1 MPSATDEQFG
11 KKFSS
16 YFAGLAEFNDVL
28 NAAGFSMSGGDHE
41 TEIAI
46 LKGDAA
52 RQKPNIGVFGSRRS
66 VGVHRGRLTVSMMA
80 LARASPSWTGSGP

>member
-46 LKGDAA
+46 LKGRCGAP
-52 RQKPNIGVFGSRRS
+52 K
-66 VGVHRGRLTVSMMA
+66 T
-80 LARASPSWTGSGP
+80 

>member
-11 KKFSS
+11 KEFSS

-28 NAAGFSMSGGDHE
+28 NASGFSMSGGDHE

-46 LKGDAA
+46 LKGRCGAP
-52 RQKPNIGVFGSRRS
+52 K
-66 VGVHRGRLTVSMMA
+66 T
-80 LARASPSWTGSGP
+80 